1 MDLIAK
7 PMDLWRHLQVSAGL
21 ELRLKSGRAGRD
33 ADVEAALRS
42 ALAVPK
48 AASSLDDWLAAD
60 AASSPPLISTE
71 RLLVGIL
78 ESQRGFGQMM
88 RDILELLDLA
98 GARRASRYLSV
109 EFKFDDVSGPIR
121 ATLDEFR
128 EQVQRTTRLLEDR
141 PELPNP
147 DLMWEISGALDEF
160 RPTHHKDLPADF
172 PPVEPVAPTGHAGL
186 DAQLA
191 TVADIVTG
199 FRRVFREHGETRSQ
213 VAAVAHRLGG
223 QGQAEGTAVL
233 TRQLFAAHD
242 YWDASL
248 LQNAYELGARARSG
262 SIDLSQAHEKLLRV
276 LSQVRWS
283 QAWVEATLNDLL
295 DILTL
300 PTWRKRHELYSV
312 WVGTRM
318 LEVISRHASGM
329 YFHAVDGVLSFAFGG
344 SRLASFDAGGEQ
356 FDVWAE
362 LRSDLVGSS
371 AKRKR
376 GIQPDFRVVR
386 SQISQS
392 NNARTTY
399 VLECKHYLDSGVSN
413 FTAAADDYSRSCPEA
428 IVHVVNHGSVDNAAL
443 QLKLPPLSQG
453 RVRFIGDATPLVEEK
468 TQVLS
473 TAIREVLFPGAIQNI
488 VKLQAELAVPVPH
501 SGPVAYVQLDWDDSL
516 KDMDLAVVTLAS
528 DGSEVVSIDFRNTGA
543 LDGYPFV
550 QLGDDC
556 REGPGH
562 ERIEISA
569 WQFERYHLI
578 ARNYSMTGQMRPQ
591 NLRCT
596 IAIGRDVRV
605 LDGPATTGPDHY
617 EWRIAEL
624 TVRDGI
630 PSIQPMAL

>member
-7 PMDLWRHLQVSAGL
+7 PVDLWRHLQVGAGL

-33 ADVEAALRS
+33 ADVEAALRR
-42 ALAVPK
+42 ALAVPV
-48 AASSLDDWLAAD
+48 AATSLEDWLAAD
-60 AASSPPLISTE
+60 AASSPPVISTE

-88 RDILELLDLA
+88 RDILELLDHA

-121 ATLDEFR
+121 ATLEEFR
-128 EQVQRTTRLLEDR
+128 EEVQRTTRLLEDR
-141 PELPNP
+141 PELPNVA
-147 DLMWEISGALDEF
+147 LMWEISGVLDEF
-160 RPTHHKDLPADF
+160 RPTRHEDWPADF
-172 PPVEPVAPTGHAGL
+172 PPVEPLVPTGHAGL

-191 TVADIVTG
+191 ILADLVIG
-199 FRRVFREHGETRSQ
+199 FRRMFREHGETRSQ
-213 VAAVAHRLGG
+213 VAAAAHMLGG
-223 QGQAEGTAVL
+223 PGQAEATAVL
-233 TRQLFAAHD
+233 TRQLFAATD
-242 YWDASL
+242 FWDATL
-248 LQNAYELGARARSG
+248 LQNVDELAARARSG
-262 SIDLSQAHEKLLRV
+262 SLDHSYAYEK
-276 LSQVRWS
+276 LSQVLGQIRWS
-283 QAWVEATLNDLL
+283 RAWVQATTKELL

-362 LRSDLVGSS
+362 LRSDLVGNS

-392 NNARTTY
+392 SNARTTY

-413 FTAAADDYSRSCPEA
+413 FTAAADDYSRSCPQA
-428 IVHVVNHGSVDNAAL
+428 VVHVVNHGPVDNAAL
-443 QLKLPPLSQG
+443 QLKLPPGSQG

-473 TAIREVLFPGAIQNI
+473 TAISEVLFPGAIQSI
-488 VKLQAELAVPVPH
+488 LKIQAELAVPVPH
-501 SGPVAYVQLDWDDSL
+501 SGPVALVQLDWDDSL
-516 KDMDLAVVTLAS
+516 EDMDLAVVALAAE
-528 DGSEVVSIDFRNTGA
+528 GSQVVSIDFRNTGA
-543 LDGYPFV
+543 LDGYPFI
-550 QLGDDC
+550 QFGDDC
-556 REGPGH
+556 REGPGN
-562 ERIEISA
+562 ERIEVSA
-569 WQFERYHLI
+569 WHFERYHLI
-578 ARNYSMTGQMRPQ
+578 ARNYSMSGHMRPD

-596 IAIGRDVRV
+596 IAIGRDVRI
-605 LDGPATTGPDHY
+605 LDGPATAGPDRY
-617 EWRIAEL
+617 EWRIAEI

>member
-1 MDLIAK
+1 
-7 PMDLWRHLQVSAGL
+7 
-21 ELRLKSGRAGRD
+21 
-33 ADVEAALRS
+33 VEAALRRV
-42 ALAVPK
+42 LAVPV
-48 AASSLDDWLAAD
+48 AATSLEDWLVAD
-60 AASSPPLISTE
+60 AASSPPVISTE

-98 GARRASRYLSV
+98 GARRASRHLSV

-121 ATLDEFR
+121 ATLEEFR

-141 PELPNP
+141 PELPNA

-160 RPTHHKDLPADF
+160 RPTHHNDSPADF
-172 PPVEPVAPTGHAGL
+172 PPVEPVVPTGHAGL

-191 TVADIVTG
+191 ILAELVAG
-199 FRRVFREHGETRSQ
+199 FRRMFREHGETRSQ
-213 VAAVAHRLGG
+213 VVEVARKLGG
-223 QGQAEGTAVL
+223 PGQAEGTAAL

-242 YWDASL
+242 CWDAML
-248 LQNAYELGARARSG
+248 LQNIDELTARARLG
-262 SIDLSQAHEKLLRV
+262 SLNLSQAHEKL
-276 LSQVRWS
+276 SQVLGQIRWS
-283 QAWVEATLNDLL
+283 QAWVQATAKELL

-329 YFHAVDGVLSFAFGG
+329 YFHAVDGVLSFSFGG

-362 LRSDLVGSS
+362 LRSDLVGNS

-399 VLECKHYLDSGVSN
+399 VLECKHYLDSSVSN
-413 FTAAADDYSRSCPEA
+413 FTAAAVDYSRSCPEA
-428 IVHVVNHGSVDNAAL
+428 LVHVVNHGPVDNAAL
-443 QLKLPPLSQG
+443 QIKLPPLSQG

-488 VKLQAELAVPVPH
+488 LKLEAELAAPVSH

-516 KDMDLAVVTLAS
+516 KDMDLAVVLLTV
-528 DGSEVVSIDFRNTGA
+528 DGGEAVSIDFRNTGT

-550 QLGDDC
+550 KLGDDC

-569 WQFERYHLI
+569 WHFERYHLI
-578 ARNYSMTGQMRPQ
+578 ARNYSMSGQMRPD

-605 LDGPATTGPDHY
+605 LEGPATAGPDRN
-617 EWRIAEL
+617 EWRIADL

-630 PSIQPMAL
+630 PSVQPMPL